1 MIPEKYLIS
10 FLYNSENTD
19 QQTKEE
25 VNEGRIARE
34 RSLVLEYK

>member
-25 VNEGRIARE
+25 VNEGRIAGE
-34 RSLVLEYK
+34 RSPGDV